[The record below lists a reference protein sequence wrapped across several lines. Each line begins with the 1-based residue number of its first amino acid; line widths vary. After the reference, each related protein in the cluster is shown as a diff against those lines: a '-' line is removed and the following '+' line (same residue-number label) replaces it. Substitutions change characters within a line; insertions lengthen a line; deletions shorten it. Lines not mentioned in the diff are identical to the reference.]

1 MLSGRQH
8 IQKYI
13 WLSQTGPWV
22 KGKRRNGTGGGWER
36 VCIWNKLE
44 REVDVIK
51 NTLCKKFEELTNM
64 RKKLK
69 MHKEKQ
75 RQQDK

>member
-1 MLSGRQH
+1 M
-8 IQKYI
+8 
-13 WLSQTGPWV
+13 
-22 KGKRRNGTGGGWER
+22 
-36 VCIWNKLE
+36 E

>member
-1 MLSGRQH
+1 M
-8 IQKYI
+8 
-13 WLSQTGPWV
+13 
-22 KGKRRNGTGGGWER
+22 
-36 VCIWNKLE
+36 CIWNKLE

-69 MHKEKQ
+69 MHKEKKDSRINEVTFQ
-75 RQQDK
+75 EKKRNPLHLALLVTWRQWQAWWR